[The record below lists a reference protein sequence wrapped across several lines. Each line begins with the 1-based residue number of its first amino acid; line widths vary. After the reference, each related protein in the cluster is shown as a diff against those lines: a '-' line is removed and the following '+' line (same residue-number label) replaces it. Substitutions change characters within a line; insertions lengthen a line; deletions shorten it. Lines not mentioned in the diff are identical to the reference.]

1 MIRGLGNGQ
10 CFRAHQNIHLRT
22 IRRSVCCYRPQYS
35 LDVTVFDH
43 TLEPVHVTEERG
55 HEGISW
61 FKVDFIGRSDLP
73 DTTTGQRCWKLDD
86 SGLRLTR
93 TVAQGYGG
101 GIDILLTQDAGQLRG
116 LRITAHQETPGIA
129 DFLNRYDEGW
139 LSNLTGR
146 TSMEL
151 TALDTVTGAT
161 ITSRAMLDTLITALN
176 TEDAACTP

>member
-1 MIRGLGNGQ
+1 MADLSSITRLLLIAFACALLLSATRWLTDTRIDQNQVRKTQQDLLGLLQGLG
-10 CFRAHQNIHLRT
+10 
-22 IRRSVCCYRPQYS
+22 
-35 LDVTVFDH
+35 
-43 TLEPVHVTEERG
+43 
-55 HEGISW
+55 
-61 FKVDFIGRSDLP
+61 DFQPADLP

-86 SGLRLTR
+86 SSLRLTR

-161 ITSRAMLDTLITALN
+161 ITSRAMLDTLTTALN